1 MSEIVRV
8 GRGERTASEILSDL
22 DDGRRVI
29 IEVELL
35 GRTIELS
42 IRKRE
47 STYYC
52 DTPMKLMRYDSRDG
66 MRTCLERYRLAKR
79 DGGES

>member
-1 MSEIVRV
+1 MSEIVRI
-8 GRGERTASEILSDL
+8 GRSERTSSEILSDL
-22 DDGRRVI
+22 DAGRRVI

-35 GRTIELS
+35 GRTMELS

-52 DTPMKLMRYDSRDG
+52 DTPMKLMTYENREG

-79 DGGES
+79 GGRGS